1 LPKYKYVA
9 VNINK
14 VKFSG
19 SFIAENEKD
28 LAVQLAKQNLYLVSC
43 TQVKRASPSNFFSVT
58 GKVKLNEITTF
69 CRQFS
74 IMINA
79 GISVVNS
86 IGILKNQKYT
96 GYFKSVLD
104 TVYDDIKGG
113 LSLSEAMKKHE
124 KVFPNF
130 FRSMVY
136 VGEISGQLDR
146 VLLSLAE
153 YYEKDREIKKKAKS
167 ALIYPGILLSLT
179 VGIIII
185 MLVYVIPTFRT
196 ALENMEVDMPG
207 ITAAIYSMSDW
218 LLGNWKYLI
227 LVFLIIFMLIAGLR
241 KTKKGK
247 YFFDSVKLKIPI
259 YRKVQINLI
268 TSRFARG
275 YSLLLSSGMDVV
287 DAMETMSVVLGN
299 ANVEKRF
306 KKAVEDVRLGN
317 TITASLGA
325 YNMFPDILLQM
336 VAVGEKTG
344 TLSEVLSR
352 ACIYFDDQVDSSL
365 TALTSMLQPILITI
379 LGGSVGILFYA
390 IYAPMISI
398 MQTYLP

>member
-1 LPKYKYVA
+1 MPKYKYVA

-14 VKFSG
+14 VKFTG
-19 SFIAENEKD
+19 TFIAENEKD

-96 GYFKSVLD
+96 SYFKSILD
-104 TVYDDIKGG
+104 VVYDDIKGG
-113 LSLSEAMKKHE
+113 LSLSEAMKKHD

-146 VLLSLAE
+146 VLLSLAD

-179 VGIIII
+179 VAIVVI
-185 MLVYVIPTFRT
+185 MLVYVIPTFRS
-196 ALENMEVDMPG
+196 ALENMEVEMPA
-207 ITAAIYSMSDW
+207 ITATIYAMSDW
-218 LLGNWKYLI
+218 LLANWKYL
-227 LVFLIIFMLIAGLR
+227 LLGAFLFVFLIMAFK
-241 KTKKGK
+241 KTKKGT
-247 YFFDSVKLKIPI
+247 YFFDTIKLKIPI

-275 YSLLLSSGMDVV
+275 YALLLSSGMDVV
-287 DAMETMSVVLGN
+287 EAMETMSLVLGN
-299 ANVEKRF
+299 TNVEKRF
-306 KKAVEDVRLGN
+306 KKAVEEVRLGN
-317 TITASLGA
+317 TITGSLGA
-325 YNMFPDILLQM
+325 YDMFPDILLQM

-344 TLSEVLSR
+344 TLSEVLTR
-352 ACIYFDDQVDSSL
+352 ACTYFDDQVDSSL
-365 TALTSMLQPILITI
+365 SALTAMLQPILITI
-379 LGGSVGILFYA
+379 LGGSVGTLFYA

-398 MQTYLP
+398 MQTYL

>member
-1 LPKYKYVA
+1 MPKYKYVA

-19 SFIAENEKD
+19 SFVADNEKD
-28 LAVQLAKQNLYLVSC
+28 LAVQLAKQNLFLVSC
-43 TQVKRASPSNFFSVT
+43 TQVKRTSPSVFFSVS

-86 IGILKNQKYT
+86 MGILKNQGYT
-96 GYFKSVLD
+96 AYFKSILD
-104 TVYDDIKGG
+104 IVYDDIKGG
-113 LSLSEAMKKHE
+113 LSMSEAMKKHE
-124 KVFPNF
+124 KVFPGF

-146 VLLSLAE
+146 VLLSLAD

-167 ALIYPGILLSLT
+167 ALIYPGILLALT
-179 VGIIII
+179 VGIIVI

-196 ALENMEVDMPG
+196 ALANMKVEMPA
-207 ITAAIYSMSDW
+207 ITAAIYGMSDW
-218 LLGNWKYLI
+218 LLSNWKLI
-227 LVFLIIFMLIAGLR
+227 MLGFFLFFFLIISFK
-241 KTKKGK
+241 KTKKGR
-247 YFFDSVKLKIPI
+247 YFFDTLKLKIPI

-268 TSRFARG
+268 TSKFARG

-287 DAMETMSVVLGN
+287 DAMDTMAVVLGN

-317 TITASLGA
+317 SITTSLGS
-325 YNMFPDILLQM
+325 YKLFPDILLQM
-336 VAVGEKTG
+336 VAIGEKTG
-344 TLSEVLSR
+344 TLSDVLSR
-352 ACIYFDDQVDSSL
+352 SCLYFDDQVDSSL
-365 TALTSMLQPILITI
+365 TTLTSMLQPILIAI
-379 LGGSVGILFYA
+379 LGGSVGTMFYA

-398 MQTYLP
+398 MQTYL

>member
-1 LPKYKYVA
+1 MPKYKYVA

-153 YYEKDREIKKKAKS
+153 YYEKDREIKKRQ
-167 ALIYPGILLSLT
+167 I
-179 VGIIII
+179 
-185 MLVYVIPTFRT
+185 R
-196 ALENMEVDMPG
+196 
-207 ITAAIYSMSDW
+207 
-218 LLGNWKYLI
+218 
-227 LVFLIIFMLIAGLR
+227 
-241 KTKKGK
+241 
-247 YFFDSVKLKIPI
+247 PI
-259 YRKVQINLI
+259 YRE
-268 TSRFARG
+268 
-275 YSLLLSSGMDVV
+275 YS
-287 DAMETMSVVLGN
+287 
-299 ANVEKRF
+299 
-306 KKAVEDVRLGN
+306 
-317 TITASLGA
+317 
-325 YNMFPDILLQM
+325 FP
-336 VAVGEKTG
+336 
-344 TLSEVLSR
+344 
-352 ACIYFDDQVDSSL
+352 
-365 TALTSMLQPILITI
+365 
-379 LGGSVGILFYA
+379 
-390 IYAPMISI
+390 
-398 MQTYLP
+398 

>member
-1 LPKYKYVA
+1 MPKYKYVA

-14 VKFSG
+14 VKFTG
-19 SFIAENEKD
+19 TFIAENEKD

-96 GYFKSVLD
+96 SYFKSILD
-104 TVYDDIKGG
+104 VVYDDIKGG
-113 LSLSEAMKKHE
+113 LSLSEAMKKHD

-146 VLLSLAE
+146 VLLSLAD

-179 VGIIII
+179 VVIVVI
-185 MLVYVIPTFRT
+185 MLVYVIPTFRS
-196 ALENMEVDMPG
+196 ALENMEVEMPA
-207 ITAAIYSMSDW
+207 ITATIYAMSDW
-218 LLGNWKYLI
+218 LLANWKYL
-227 LVFLIIFMLIAGLR
+227 LLGAFLFVFLIMAFK
-241 KTKKGK
+241 KTKKGT
-247 YFFDSVKLKIPI
+247 YFFDTIKLKIPI

-275 YSLLLSSGMDVV
+275 YALLLSSGMDVV
-287 DAMETMSVVLGN
+287 EAMETMSLVLGN
-299 ANVEKRF
+299 TNVEKRF
-306 KKAVEDVRLGN
+306 KKAVEEVRLGS
-317 TITASLGA
+317 TITGSLGA
-325 YNMFPDILLQM
+325 YDMFPDILLQM

-344 TLSEVLSR
+344 TLSEVLTR
-352 ACIYFDDQVDSSL
+352 ACTYFDDQVDSSL
-365 TALTSMLQPILITI
+365 SALTAMLQPILITI
-379 LGGSVGILFYA
+379 LGGSVGTLFYA

-398 MQTYLP
+398 MQTYL